1 MKRNILL
8 LILLGAH
15 TLVAQTPCGGT
26 TDGKPLPRPMS
37 STIDSLV
44 KAKAYADAYALLQ
57 QEYTCAKAEGRSYD
71 LLRAACGM
79 ATVGKQLPTNT
90 NAEALLRHTLPHLAP
105 AEKVLCHSL
114 LAGTYAQVLR
124 NRNQNRFNNQDLPCP
139 NNPDDTVYSQWCN
152 EKLSTLILF
161 HSQAALSTPATLL
174 QSIKMKD
181 YDFLATHDTLNDY
194 SALTLYEAASYDAI
208 HNIVGSDLLFNGHTL
223 VYSDSLYH
231 ALCNPFVLAA
241 MPKLQG
247 NATLTKL
254 AILQEVATYLI
265 HKGTDT
271 SSTQWHT
278 LCRELHTF
286 IDHYANAYRQSNSIK
301 YRLQPSARLDVGPIV
316 APGSG
321 CFFTY
326 TGDTDTTLYLRI
338 LPSISKAFDTLP
350 SNKKLRYALS
360 QPTLHSLTVQVHK
373 PTAGS
378 QHKQRYHFPSLP
390 AGDYSM
396 IVSEMPFP
404 AALDIPDSCLPAVY
418 HYTFSC
424 LTAAIVPISE
434 SHGQGL
440 VMNIETGQPIPDIP
454 VTMKGKYYY
463 TKNPDSDSLT
473 LTTLTDTLG
482 RFNFS
487 PLMPVGEY
495 TYPVYSITHQGHP
508 ITVKLGAQTY
518 NIVSRGEIDPD
529 GEDDDTDTLVSFF
542 LNAPVYRFSDTVRF
556 TAMVQRSTPKT
567 NQPVPNHRVRI
578 TLSAADYYS
587 DSITSLNLTTDNMGW
602 TEGSFILPQVLNAN
616 KNYDNRLYLIAYDH
630 DGNNMGTASFSV
642 DNYTL
647 STLSLSLNTTADTH
661 LYGQPVTIQGRL
673 TSRNGSAVTPTS
685 VTYTLTQSFGF
696 ARWMKN
702 VCSEHDGGSFVVST
716 GELPTQP
723 DNQGAQAGDFTFQ
736 FTPVKYDFLPYLDGE
751 YAEYLF
757 TVTATDPTGETVK
770 ESIAI
775 NVGDYTGSFSINH
788 YHSSTNNITGDYN
801 SRYIG
806 SLDDIDVSCKNLDNS
821 PLSTTALLTIETVT
835 ASGTPIETNPSR
847 VWQGEISIPATSSFV
862 PLSSLLPPIQ
872 LPDGHLRLIL
882 SSANP
887 HLHPDTLQV
896 SHLGFNAPI
905 PLDSLTL
912 FASTEKTQYHPGDT
926 LRLRV
931 GSTEKI
937 SAMLLINCGENIVML
952 RHLRLDHGFTHIAL
966 PIQKQWSDK
975 ICISILAYH
984 QGQRFSG
991 SADVDILQPAPQLKL
1006 QWIEP
1011 ETLNLTPADSGFRL
1025 HKLYAGAPVHWRLRV
1040 TDSLGNPVQ
1049 SIMALTAF
1057 DEAINH
1063 LEHYG
1068 QHSFYPQQAY
1078 RYHYSPRYWFM
1089 GSEYSDNRSRLT
1101 IVHQTKEKQQPFYR
1115 LSLSNSYRYRTPMV
1129 NYLDQRRVM
1138 ALLSVG
1144 THGYDAIYCAS
1155 ASIIPDMSW
1164 GKVDNL
1170 SQPQGTIRN
1179 NLSPYGPWFGRLH
1192 SDRNGIVDIRFNAP
1206 QRLARWWLS
1215 LVAMSGDGTFVNRA
1229 NLFDTYRNI
1238 MLMPN
1243 VPPFLYAGD
1252 STAIALRV
1260 DRMDG
1265 ATTNGIA
1272 VRMYNGA
1279 KLKGKPEAETLL
1291 AGATTAQFPIQ
1302 APRTLLPLAPKSRT
1316 FTFAIGDPLHNDIV
1330 LDAQTST
1337 LCLLRHPRLHANAY
1351 PSVAKDYL
1359 TLTSRFRGMFYP
1371 YDRARPDVINN
1382 LFDSLYYAIVFN
1394 RPNADSLVQVLTD
1407 AQLPSGGW
1415 PCIRGQ
1421 KTLFNESDAIHNLNI
1436 IMQLQQHCPHF
1447 TIPAAFNIKRA
1458 VETTDSLMFQ
1468 YWKHFPKTTN
1478 NAAQWIT
1485 LRRHFAQYP
1494 LNTAYYAMRDS
1505 LHVNILK
1512 NKPDQWVI
1520 PYLYR
1525 SGDTA
1530 LARQMAKN
1538 IVQSSVY
1545 DPAHPELGRRWKHF
1559 DHNSMLINLY
1569 IDIFEE
1575 VLHDTALADQV
1586 RQRIRYLAP
1595 TTHWDDMHRAR
1606 LVARQLL
1613 PAGQPTLSSLG
1624 DYDQPLQQKA
1634 EPLITLSREII
1645 NTSAKAD
1652 TTSTIGELTI
1662 KLTLTLIRPMDRL
1675 YLRAPMAACF
1685 ASHSQVCVVATTA
1698 ENRNWIEVKSLDAN
1712 LGSVAAT
1719 PSEPVNCLDL
1729 YIKELPAGT
1738 HTLMYTVVTDRHGR
1752 FHLPAATVQC
1762 LAVSPADLG
1771 NPLLRAAT
1779 TETTITM

>member
-8 LILLGAH
+8 LILLCTQ
-15 TLVAQTPCGGT
+15 TLVAQTPCDTTVGGNPSQAPT
-26 TDGKPLPRPMS
+26 AS
-37 STIDSLV
+37 VIDSLV

-79 ATVGKQLPTNT
+79 ASVGKQLPVNT

-124 NRNQNRFNNQDLPCP
+124 NRNQNRFDNQNLPCP

-161 HSQAALSTPATLL
+161 HSQTALSTPATLL
-174 QSIKMKD
+174 QSKKMKD
-181 YDFLATHDTLNDY
+181 YDYLSSHDTVNDY
-194 SALTLYEAASYDAI
+194 SDLTLFEAVSYDAI

-231 ALCNPFVLAA
+231 ALCNPFVLVA
-241 MPKLQG
+241 MPKPQG
-247 NATLTKL
+247 NTTLTKL
-254 AILQEVATYLI
+254 AILQEMAKYLI

-271 SSTQWHT
+271 NSIQWHT

-301 YRLQPSARLDVGPIV
+301 FRSLPSSRLDVGPIV

-326 TGDTDTTLYLRI
+326 TGDSDTTLYLRI

-360 QPTLHSLTVQVHK
+360 QPALHSLTVQVHK

-378 QHKQRYHFPSLP
+378 QHKQRYHFPSLTV
-390 AGDYSM
+390 GDYSM

-404 AALDIPDSCLPAVY
+404 TTLDIPDSCLPAVY
-418 HYTFSC
+418 HYTFTC
-424 LTAAIVPISE
+424 QTAAIVPISE

-440 VMNIETGQPIPDIP
+440 VMNIETGQPIPGIP

-487 PLMPVGEY
+487 PLMPIGEY

-518 NIVSRGEIDPD
+518 NIVSRGQIDPD
-529 GEDDDTDTLVSFF
+529 GEDDDSDTLVSFF
-542 LNAPVYRFSDTVRF
+542 LNAPVYRYSDTVRF
-556 TAMVQRSTPKT
+556 TAMVQRSSPKT

-578 TLSAADYYS
+578 TLSADYYS

-602 TEGSFILPQVLNAN
+602 AEGCFILPQVLNAN

-647 STLSLSLNTTADTH
+647 PTLSLSLNTTADTH

-673 TSRNGSAVTPTS
+673 TSRNGSAVAPSS

-696 ARWMKN
+696 APWMKN
-702 VCSEHDGGSFVVST
+702 VGSEHDGGSFVVSL
-716 GELPTQP
+716 GELSTQP
-723 DNQGAQAGDFTFQ
+723 DNQGAQTGDFTFQ

-757 TVTATDPTGETVK
+757 TVTATDPTGETIK

-788 YHSSTNNITGDYN
+788 DHSSTNNITGDYN
-801 SRYIG
+801 SRYID
-806 SLDDIDVSCKNLDNS
+806 SLDNIYVSCQSLNNS
-821 PLSTTALLTIETVT
+821 PLSATALLTIENVT
-835 ASGTPIETNPSR
+835 TSGTPIHTTLTR
-847 VWQGEISIPATSSFV
+847 VWQGEISIPATNSFV
-862 PLSSLLPPIQ
+862 PLSRLVPPIN
-872 LPDGHLRLIL
+872 LPDGHLSLIL
-882 SSANP
+882 SSSNP

-896 SHLGFNAPI
+896 SHLGFNAPM

-912 FASTEKTQYHPGDT
+912 FASTEKDKYRPGDT

-931 GSTEKI
+931 GSAEKI

-966 PIQKQWSDK
+966 PIQKQWSDR
-975 ICISILAYH
+975 IHISILAYH
-984 QGQRFSG
+984 QGQRFYG
-991 SADVDILQPAPQLKL
+991 MADVDIVQPVPQLKL
-1006 QWIEP
+1006 QWLEP
-1011 ETLNLTPADSGFRL
+1011 KALNLTPADSGFYL
-1025 HKLYAGAPVHWRLRV
+1025 HKLYADAPVHWRLRI

-1049 SIMALTAF
+1049 SIVALTAF
-1057 DEAINH
+1057 DDAINH
-1063 LEHYG
+1063 LEHYVH
-1068 QHSFYPQQAY
+1068 HSFYPQQVY
-1078 RYHYSPRYWFM
+1078 RNYYSPRYSFIDR
-1089 GSEYSDNRSRLT
+1089 GLSDNRRLLT
-1101 IVHQTKEKQQPFYR
+1101 IGKQTKEKQQPFY
-1115 LSLSNSYRYRTPMV
+1115 LLGLSNSNRSRMQRV

-1144 THGYDAIYCAS
+1144 THGFNVLYCAS
-1155 ASIIPDMSW
+1155 KSIISDNYW
-1164 GKVDNL
+1164 GNLDNL
-1170 SQPQGTIRN
+1170 SQPQGTVRN

-1192 SDRNGIVDIRFNAP
+1192 SDRHGIVDIRFNAP

-1215 LVAMSGDGTFVNRA
+1215 IVAMSEDGTFVNRS
-1229 NLFDTYRNI
+1229 NLFDTYRDI

-1252 STAIALRV
+1252 STAITLRI

-1265 ATTNGIA
+1265 STTNGLA
-1272 VRMYNGA
+1272 VSLYNGT
-1279 KLKGKPEAETLL
+1279 KLKGKPESETLL
-1291 AGATTAQFPIQ
+1291 AGATRVQFPIQ
-1302 APRTLLPLAPKSRT
+1302 APRTLLPLTPKSRSY
-1316 FTFAIGDPLHNDIV
+1316 TFAVDDPLHNDIV
-1330 LDAQTST
+1330 LDAQTSSVR
-1337 LCLLRHPRLHANAY
+1337 LLRHPRLHANAY
-1351 PSVAKDYL
+1351 PSVAKDYR
-1359 TLTSRFRGMFYP
+1359 TLTKRFRGMFYP
-1371 YDRARPDVINN
+1371 YDRSKTDNTNN
-1382 LFDSLYYAIVFN
+1382 LFDSLYYAVVFN
-1394 RPNADSLVQVLTD
+1394 RPNADSIVQVLTD

-1421 KTLFNESDAIHNLNI
+1421 KTLFNESSAIHNLSI

-1447 TIPAAFNIKRA
+1447 TIPTAFNIKRA
-1458 VETTDSLMFQ
+1458 VETTDSLMFH
-1468 YWKHFPKTTN
+1468 YWKHFPNTTN
-1478 NAAQWIT
+1478 NAARWIT

-1494 LNTAYYAMRDS
+1494 LDTAYFAMRDS
-1505 LHVNILK
+1505 LHANILK
-1512 NKPDQWVI
+1512 KNPDSWVI
-1520 PYLYR
+1520 PYLYH

-1545 DPAHPELGRRWKHF
+1545 DPAHPEQGRCWKYF
-1559 DHNSMLINLY
+1559 DHNSLLINLY

-1606 LVARQLL
+1606 LVARHLL
-1613 PAGQPTLSSLG
+1613 PAVQPTLSSLG
-1624 DYDQPLQQKA
+1624 DDDQTSLQKT

-1645 NTSAKAD
+1645 DMSADSD
-1652 TTSTIGELTI
+1652 TASTIGELAI
-1662 KLTLTLIRPMDRL
+1662 KLTLILSRPMDRL

-1685 ASHSQVCVVATTA
+1685 ASHSEVSVVSSTA
-1698 ENRNWIEVKSLDAN
+1698 ENKKWIEVKSLDAN
-1712 LGSVAAT
+1712 LGSVAAS
-1719 PSEPVNCLDL
+1719 PSEPVNCLDI
-1729 YIKELPAGT
+1729 YIKELPTGT

-1752 FHLPAATVQC
+1752 FHLPPATVQC
-1762 LAVSPADLG
+1762 LAVSPSDLG

-1779 TETTITM
+1779 EADTLVK

>member
-8 LILLGAH
+8 LILLCTQ
-15 TLVAQTPCGGT
+15 TLVAQTPYDTTADGT
-26 TDGKPLPRPMS
+26 PSQAPTAS
-37 STIDSLV
+37 VIDSLV

-79 ATVGKQLPTNT
+79 ATVGKQLPVNT

-105 AEKVLCHSL
+105 PEKALCHSL

-124 NRNQNRFNNQDLPCP
+124 NRNQNRFDNQDLPCP

-152 EKLSTLILF
+152 EKLSTCILF
-161 HSQAALSTPATLL
+161 HSQAALSTSATLL

-208 HNIVGSDLLFNGHTL
+208 HNIVGSDLLFNGSTL
-223 VYSDSLYH
+223 VYSDSLYY
-231 ALCNPFVLAA
+231 ALCNPFILVS
-241 MPKLQG
+241 MPKPQG

-265 HKGTDT
+265 HNGTDT
-271 SSTQWHT
+271 NSTQWHT
-278 LCRELHTF
+278 LCRELSTF
-286 IDHYANAYRQSNSIK
+286 IDHYANAYIK
-301 YRLQPSARLDVGPIV
+301 NNHIIFRAQPSARLDVGPIV

-350 SNKKLRYALS
+350 YNKKLRYALS
-360 QPTLHSLTVQVHK
+360 QPALHSLTVHVHK

-378 QHKQRYHFPSLP
+378 QHKQRYHFPSLTV
-390 AGDYSM
+390 GDYSM

-404 AALDIPDSCLPAVY
+404 TTLDIPDSCLPEVY

-424 LTAAIVPISE
+424 QTTTIVPIFQ

-487 PLMPVGEY
+487 PLMPIGEY

-508 ITVKLGAQTY
+508 ISVKLGAQTY
-518 NIVSRGEIDPD
+518 NIVSRGQIDPD
-529 GEDDDTDTLVSFF
+529 GEDDDSDKLVSFF
-542 LNAPVYRFSDTVRF
+542 LNAHVYRFSDTVRF

-578 TLSAADYYS
+578 TLSTDYYS
-587 DSITSLNLTTDNMGW
+587 DSITSLQLTTNNMGW
-602 TEGSFILPQVLNAN
+602 AEGSFILPQVLNAN
-616 KNYDNRLYLIAYDH
+616 KNYDNHLYLIAYDR

-647 STLSLSLNTTADTH
+647 PTLSLSLNTTADTH

-673 TSRNGSAVTPTS
+673 TSRNGSAVASSS

-696 ARWMKN
+696 APWMKN
-702 VCSEHDGGSFVVST
+702 VGSEHNGGSFVVSS
-716 GELPTQP
+716 GELSTQP
-723 DNQGAQAGDFTFQ
+723 DNHGAQAGDFTFQ

-751 YAEYLF
+751 YTEYLF

-770 ESIAI
+770 ESISIA
-775 NVGDYTGSFSINH
+775 VGDYTGSFSINQ
-788 YHSSTNNITGDYN
+788 YSSSTNNITGDYY
-801 SRYIG
+801 SRYIDN
-806 SLDDIDVSCKNLDNS
+806 LNDIYVSCKNLDNS
-821 PLSTTALLTIETVT
+821 PLSATALLTIETVT
-835 ASGTPIETNPSR
+835 ASETPIPSNPSR

-896 SHLGFNAPI
+896 SHLGFNAPM

-912 FASTEKTQYHPGDT
+912 FASTEKKQYHPGDT

-931 GSTEKI
+931 GSAGKI
-937 SAMLLINCGENIVML
+937 SAMLLISCGENIVML
-952 RHLRLDHGFTHIAL
+952 SHLRLDCGFTHIAL
-966 PIQKQWSDK
+966 PIQKQWSDR

-991 SADVDILQPAPQLKL
+991 STGVDILQPVPQLKL
-1006 QWIEP
+1006 QWLEP
-1011 ETLNLTPADSGFRL
+1011 EALNLTPADSGFRL
-1025 HKLYAGAPVHWRLRV
+1025 HKLFAGAPVHWRLRV

-1063 LEHYG
+1063 LEHVG
-1068 QHSFYPQQAY
+1068 QHCFYPQQAY
-1078 RYHYSPRYWFM
+1078 RYHYSPRYEFI
-1089 GSEYSDNRSRLT
+1089 GSEYRDNRSRLT
-1101 IVHQTKEKQQPFYR
+1101 IGNQTKEKQKPFYR
-1115 LSLSNSYRYRTPMV
+1115 LSLSNNYRQRMQNV
-1129 NYLDQRRVM
+1129 SYLDQRRVM

-1144 THGYDAIYCAS
+1144 THGYDVLYCAS
-1155 ASIIPDMSW
+1155 ASIIPDISW
-1164 GKVDNL
+1164 GKVNNL

-1215 LVAMSGDGTFVNRA
+1215 LIAMSGDGTFVKRA
-1229 NLFDTYRNI
+1229 NLFDTYRDI

-1265 ATTNGIA
+1265 TTTNGLA

-1279 KLKGKPEAETLL
+1279 KLKGKPETKTLL
-1291 AGATTAQFPIQ
+1291 AGATTVQFPIQ
-1302 APRTLLPLAPKSRT
+1302 APRTLLPLVPKSRT
-1316 FTFAIGDPLHNDIV
+1316 FTFAIGDPLHNSIV

-1337 LCLLRHPRLHANAY
+1337 LPLLRHPRLLVNAY
-1351 PSVAKDYL
+1351 PSVAKDYP
-1359 TLTSRFRGMFYP
+1359 TLSSRYRGMFYP
-1371 YDRARPDVINN
+1371 YDRAKPDDIDN
-1382 LFDSLYYAIVFN
+1382 LFDSLYYAVVFN

-1421 KTLFNESDAIHNLNI
+1421 KSLFNESSAIHNLNI

-1494 LNTAYYAMRDS
+1494 LDTAYYAMRDS
-1505 LHVNILK
+1505 LHANILK

-1545 DPAHPELGRRWKHF
+1545 DTAHPEQGRRWKYF
-1559 DHNSMLINLY
+1559 DHNSLLINLY

-1586 RQRIRYLAP
+1586 RQRIRYIAP

-1606 LVARQLL
+1606 LVARHLL
-1613 PAGQPTLSSLG
+1613 PTEQPALSSLG
-1624 DYDQPLQQKA
+1624 NPDQTPLQNA
-1634 EPLITLSREII
+1634 EPLITLNREII
-1645 NTSAKAD
+1645 NTSDKAD

-1662 KLTLTLIRPMDRL
+1662 KLTLTLSRPMDRL

-1685 ASHSQVCVVATTA
+1685 ASHSQVSVVATTA

-1712 LGSVAAT
+1712 LGSVAAS
-1719 PSEPVNCLDL
+1719 PSEPVNCLDI

-1738 HTLMYTVVTDRHGR
+1738 HTLMYTVVTDRQGR

-1762 LAVSPADLG
+1762 LAVSPANLG

-1779 TETTITM
+1779 TETSITL

>member
-8 LILLGAH
+8 LILLSAQ
-15 TLVAQTPCGGT
+15 TLFAQTPCSGT
-26 TDGKPLPRPMS
+26 TDGKTLPRPS
-37 STIDSLV
+37 ASTIDSLV
-44 KAKAYADAYALLQ
+44 KAKAYADAYDLLQ

-79 ATVGKQLPTNT
+79 ATVGKQLPVNT

-105 AEKVLCHSL
+105 AEKALCHSL

-139 NNPDDTVYSQWCN
+139 NNIDDTVYSQWCN

-208 HNIVGSDLLFNGHTL
+208 HNIVGSDLLFNGSTL

-241 MPKLQG
+241 MPKPQG

-265 HKGTDT
+265 YNSTDT
-271 SSTQWHT
+271 SSIQWHT

-326 TGDTDTTLYLRI
+326 TGDTDTTLYIRI

-360 QPTLHSLTVQVHK
+360 QPALHSLTVQVHK
-373 PTAGS
+373 PTTGS
-378 QHKQRYHFPSLP
+378 QHKQRYHFPSLTV
-390 AGDYSM
+390 GDYSM

-404 AALDIPDSCLPAVY
+404 AALDIPDSCLPAFY

-424 LTAAIVPISE
+424 QTAAIVPISQ

-440 VMNIETGQPIPDIP
+440 VMNIETGQPIRDIP
-454 VTMKGKYYY
+454 VTMKGKYNY

-508 ITVKLGAQTY
+508 ITVKLGAQAY
-518 NIVSRGEIDPD
+518 NIVSRGQIDPD
-529 GEDDDTDTLVSFF
+529 GEDDDSDTLVSFF
-542 LNAPVYRFSDTVRF
+542 LNAPVYRYSDTVRF
-556 TAMVQRSTPKT
+556 TAMVQCSTPKT

-578 TLSAADYYS
+578 TLSADYYS

-602 TEGSFILPQVLNAN
+602 AEGSFILPQVLNAN
-616 KNYDNRLYLIAYDH
+616 KNYDNHLYLIAYDH

-647 STLSLSLNTTADTH
+647 PTLSLSLNTTADTH

-673 TSRNGSAVTPTS
+673 TSRNGSAVAPSS

-696 ARWMKN
+696 APWMKN
-702 VCSEHDGGSFVVST
+702 VGSEHDGGSFVVSS
-716 GELPTQP
+716 GELSTQP

-736 FTPVKYDFLPYLDGE
+736 FTPVKYNFLPYLDGE

-757 TVTATDPTGETVK
+757 TVTATDPTGETIK
-770 ESIAI
+770 KSLTIA
-775 NVGDYTGSFSINH
+775 VGDYTGSFSINQ
-788 YHSSTNNITGDYN
+788 YNSSTNNITGDYN
-801 SRYIG
+801 SRYFD
-806 SLDDIDVSCKNLDNS
+806 SLNDIYVSCQSLNNS
-821 PLSTTALLTIETVT
+821 PLSATALLTIENVT
-835 ASGTPIETNPSR
+835 APETRIHTNPSR
-847 VWQGEISIPATSSFV
+847 VWQGEIIIPATNSFV

-896 SHLGFNAPI
+896 SHLGFNAPM

-1006 QWIEP
+1006 QWLEP
-1011 ETLNLTPADSGFRL
+1011 EALNLTPADSGFCL

-1252 STAIALRV
+1252 STEIALRV

-1351 PSVAKDYL
+1351 PSVAKDYG

-1371 YDRARPDVINN
+1371 YDRAKNDNINN
-1382 LFDSLYYAIVFN
+1382 LFDSLYYAVVFN

-1415 PCIRGQ
+1415 PCIKGQ
-1421 KTLFNESDAIHNLNI
+1421 KTLFNESSAIHNLNI

-1458 VETTDSLMFQ
+1458 IETTDSLMFQ

-1494 LNTAYYAMRDS
+1494 LDTAYYAMRDS
-1505 LHVNILK
+1505 LHANILK
-1512 NKPDQWVI
+1512 HKPDQWVI

-1545 DPAHPELGRRWKHF
+1545 DPAHPEQGRRWKHF

-1613 PAGQPTLSSLG
+1613 PAGQPDLSSLG

-1662 KLTLTLIRPMDRL
+1662 RLTLTLSRPMDRL

-1685 ASHSQVCVVATTA
+1685 ASHSEVSVVATTA

-1712 LGSVAAT
+1712 LGSVAASPT
-1719 PSEPVNCLDL
+1719 DPVDCLDI
-1729 YIKELPAGT
+1729 YIEELPAGT

-1779 TETTITM
+1779 TEMSITM

>member
-8 LILLGAH
+8 LILLSAQ
-15 TLVAQTPCGGT
+15 TLIAQTPCGTT
-26 TDGKPLPRPMS
+26 TDGKTLPRPMP

-57 QEYTCAKAEGRSYD
+57 QEYTCAKEQGRSYD
-71 LLRAACGM
+71 LLRAVCGM

-124 NRNQNRFNNQDLPCP
+124 NRNQNRFDNQNLPCP
-139 NNPDDTVYSQWCN
+139 NNPDDTVYSQWCH
-152 EKLSTLILF
+152 EALATRILF

-194 SALTLYEAASYDAI
+194 SALTLYEAVSYDAI
-208 HNIVGSDLLFNGHTL
+208 HNIVGSDLLFNGSTL

-241 MPKLQG
+241 MPKPQG

-265 HKGTDT
+265 HNSTDT
-271 SSTQWHT
+271 SSIQWHT
-278 LCRELHTF
+278 LCRELRSF

-301 YRLQPSARLDVGPIV
+301 FRSLPSARLDVGPIV

-326 TGDTDTTLYLRI
+326 TGDTDTTLYIRI

-360 QPTLHSLTVQVHK
+360 QPALHSLTVQVHK

-378 QHKQRYHFPSLP
+378 QHKQRYHFPSLTV
-390 AGDYSM
+390 GDYSM
-396 IVSEMPFP
+396 IVSEMPYP
-404 AALDIPDSCLPAVY
+404 TALDIPDSCLPAVY

-424 LTAAIVPISE
+424 QTAAIVPISE

-495 TYPVYSITHQGHP
+495 TYPVYSITYQGHP

-518 NIVSRGEIDPD
+518 NIVSRGQIDPD
-529 GEDDDTDTLVSFF
+529 GEDDDSDTLVSFF
-542 LNAPVYRFSDTVRF
+542 LNAPVYRYSDTVRF
-556 TAMVQRSTPKT
+556 TAMVQRSSPKT

-578 TLSAADYYS
+578 TLSADYYS

-602 TEGSFILPQVLNAN
+602 AEGCFILPQVLNAN
-616 KNYDNRLYLIAYDH
+616 KNYDNHLYLIAYDH

-647 STLSLSLNTTADTH
+647 PTLSLSLNTTADTH
-661 LYGQPVTIQGRL
+661 LYGRPVTIQGRL
-673 TSRNGSAVTPTS
+673 TSRNGSAVAPSS

-696 ARWMKN
+696 APWMKN
-702 VCSEHDGGSFVVST
+702 VGSEHDGGSFVVSS
-716 GELPTQP
+716 GELSTQP
-723 DNQGAQAGDFTFQ
+723 DNHGVPAGDFTFQ
-736 FTPVKYDFLPYLDGE
+736 FTPVKYNFLPYLDGE

-770 ESIAI
+770 ESISIA
-775 NVGDYTGSFSINH
+775 VGDYTGSFSINQ

-801 SRYIG
+801 SRYIDN
-806 SLDDIDVSCKNLDNS
+806 LNDIYVSCQSLNNN

-835 ASGTPIETNPSR
+835 ASETPIPSNPSR
-847 VWQGEISIPATSSFV
+847 VWQGEISIPATTSFV
-862 PLSSLLPPIQ
+862 PLSTLVPPIH

-896 SHLGFNAPI
+896 SHLGFNAPM

-966 PIQKQWSDK
+966 PIQKQWSDR

-1006 QWIEP
+1006 QWLEP
-1011 ETLNLTPADSGFRL
+1011 EALNLTPADSCFRL
-1025 HKLYAGAPVHWRLRV
+1025 HKLYAGAPFHWRLRV
-1040 TDSLGNPVQ
+1040 TDSLDNPVQ

-1063 LEHYG
+1063 LEHVG

-1078 RYHYSPRYWFM
+1078 RYHHSPRYEFI
-1089 GSEYSDNRSRLT
+1089 GSGDRDNRSRLT
-1101 IVHQTKEKQQPFYR
+1101 IGNQTKEKQRPFYR

-1164 GKVDNL
+1164 GKVDNH

-1265 ATTNGIA
+1265 ATTNGLA

-1337 LCLLRHPRLHANAY
+1337 LRLLRHPRLHANAY
-1351 PSVAKDYL
+1351 PSVAKGYR
-1359 TLTSRFRGMFYP
+1359 TLTNRFRGMFYP
-1371 YDRARPDVINN
+1371 YDRAKNDNINN
-1382 LFDSLYYAIVFN
+1382 LFDSLYYAVVFN

-1421 KTLFNESDAIHNLNI
+1421 KTLFNESSAIHNLNI

-1494 LNTAYYAMRDS
+1494 LDTAYYAMRDS
-1505 LHVNILK
+1505 LHANILK

-1545 DPAHPELGRRWKHF
+1545 DPAHPEQGRRWKHF

-1662 KLTLTLIRPMDRL
+1662 KLTLTLSRPMDRL

-1685 ASHSQVCVVATTA
+1685 ASHSQVSVVATTA

-1712 LGSVAAT
+1712 LGSVAAS

-1762 LAVSPADLG
+1762 LAVSPTDLG

-1779 TETTITM
+1779 TETSITM